1 MEEIELVRSKNT
13 RYSFEIVEE
22 NLENGA
28 IREKAVNIR
37 RLKKSNLTKLNPKWD
52 ETQSPEVLKYY
63 QN

>member
-52 ETQSPEVLKYY
+52 ETQCPEVLKYY
-63 QN
+63 QH